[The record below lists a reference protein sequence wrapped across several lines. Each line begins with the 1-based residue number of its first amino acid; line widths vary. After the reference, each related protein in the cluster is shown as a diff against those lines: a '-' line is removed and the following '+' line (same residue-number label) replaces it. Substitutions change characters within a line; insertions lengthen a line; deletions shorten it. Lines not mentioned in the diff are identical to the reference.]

1 MSAFYD
7 TYQNSNFESLD
18 YYVAVGF
25 DRKNKNFI
33 KAFHSLDINMIN
45 ISNKLHSEDNK
56 IRLVEYF
63 FECACD
69 LSLLSKFNI
78 SRSPGFKKCFLT
90 YFRINSLMFSSLT
103 FRLSFAPMLQT
114 IVSNSMR

>member
-33 KAFHSLDINMIN
+33 KTFYSLDINMIN
-45 ISNKLHSEDNK
+45 VLDKFHSEDNK
-56 IRLVEYF
+56 V
-63 FECACD
+63 
-69 LSLLSKFNI
+69 
-78 SRSPGFKKCFLT
+78 
-90 YFRINSLMFSSLT
+90 
-103 FRLSFAPMLQT
+103 
-114 IVSNSMR
+114 